1 MFTRRYHAKRHRLC
15 WVTLFIAIVAQTA
28 GADQKPLADDIETPD
43 SLLLTTDPNGQ
54 EKQYGSE
61 RILIQKGGA
70 KDDRQRRP
78 DPLESSLEPPKVDDQ
93 GQEIELFDPSPRT
106 DGDREST
113 EARKRGFI
121 EREKKGRMD
130 QITPDPLLDSV
141 EP

>member
-1 MFTRRYHAKRHRLC
+1 MFWA
-15 WVTLFIAIVAQTA
+15 TLLFSLSVPAA
-28 GADQKPLADDIETPD
+28 GADQQPLADEIETPD
-43 SLLLTTDPNGQ
+43 SLLQTADPDEQ

-70 KDDRQRRP
+70 KDDHQRRP
-78 DPLESSLEPPKVDDQ
+78 DPLESSLEPPGKDDQ
-93 GQEIELFDPSPRT
+93 GQQVELLEPSPPSDDEKET
-106 DGDREST
+106 AG
-113 EARKRGFI
+113 ARKGGLF